1 MSRSIRS
8 LLAAS
13 ASVALLAAPALAQ
26 EHTGETAQVVIDQI
40 ETGNLWSEM
49 EVVIEDTAEHAAA
62 SATTVGNAAAAVLN
76 SGDVDYDA
84 TQEMSGDAGAS
95 ALLRGYVATGT
106 ATTTATA
113 YGNAS
118 NAGSWNGTSHAYTT
132 QTMNGD
138 TTANSDIELAGA
150 GHVAAA
156 TTAIANVAGTSGE
169 FGGNYA
175 FQTQTSNGSVTAE
188 TDVDMCCNGH
198 SGSIATTAAGNAVSS
213 TGYTTTAI
221 QGAVQTTAA
230 GERIQAVS
238 DVYIAEANNIVTATT
253 ASGNSY
259 VLQNEWGYAS
269 LGRQGSELYQ
279 GNESEIDAQS
289 YVTLTDW
296 NGHAAVSAY
305 GVGNSAVVSNVG
317 SDTALHTIQSNFG
330 AVGAQASFT
339 GSSATG
345 GVAQVSSVAIGNAS
359 TGILCDICGDATLSG
374 SVQQFNSGP
383 VYATG
388 RMQVG
393 SGGTVIGSASAIGNS
408 ATFQTGGN

>member
-1 MSRSIRS
+1 MSRSIRN
-8 LLAAS
+8 LLTAS

-26 EHTGETAQVVIDQI
+26 EHAGETAHVVIDQV
-40 ETGNLWSEM
+40 ETGNLWSDM

-62 SATTVGNAAAAVLN
+62 SATTVGNAAAALLN
-76 SGDVDYDA
+76 SGNVDYDA
-84 TQEMSGDAGAS
+84 TQEMSGDASAS

-118 NAGSWNGTSHAYTT
+118 NAGTWNGTSHAYTT

-169 FGGNYA
+169 YGGNYA

-213 TGYTTTAI
+213 TGSTTTAI
-221 QGAVQTTAA
+221 QGAVQTTASD
-230 GERIQAVS
+230 ERIQAVS
-238 DVYIAEANNIVTATT
+238 DVYIAEANTIVTATT

-259 VLQNEWGYAS
+259 VLHNEWGYAS

-345 GVAQVSSVAIGNAS
+345 GVAQISSVAIGNAS

-374 SVQQFNSGP
+374 SVQQFNAGP

-408 ATFQTGGN
+408 ATFQTGGD